1 MPQKLI
7 RLTSDTG
14 DGVFSGLFSEDL
26 IIKEDSEIC
35 LQSLSVE
42 RASSVINIDGGN
54 NVITFNNVLPEN
66 DISTAVIPYASYNR
80 SNNTELLQ
88 SITDA
93 LNRAASMEYNDSEM
107 NVQWRVSEIN
117 GYTEIGARI
126 SPFWNVNNYL
136 GSLTAAGQATN
147 GAVFYNSA
155 MRYNNPTKINVTNAE
170 NVRIGGTSEDP
181 ADGGGFENYLYRN
194 ATSAA
199 GNVNEC
205 NVFSAIPFIKSTG
218 ALRLRLNRLVADG
231 TNHIAFLMGLT
242 NKEGLEKLRAGTITE
257 ADFVYAITCPQPDV
271 GNTAFM
277 KVKAGLQATYVD
289 TTAYPVN
296 YGAGSR
302 LERDILEI
310 TLVKGVLKGQHWVN
324 GVVAANEFTELEV
337 TEGEDLYFCVA
348 PRSGEATCRLDKV
361 QVSLDPWVSF
371 NSTLQSNTVRANPES
386 FQPTSIIG
394 PIVPALQGS
403 STAVEPTITL
413 SPELM
418 THIGFPNSVY
428 LSSKHPPNQPQLII
442 KSRTEY
448 GRPFPNPASPSGFS
462 SVGAPFQLVYGF
474 SWRGSKAYNS
484 SDDANTYIIESQTFT
499 LDSYD
504 SYGLNLQDRRANG
517 GGSRRNILATIP
529 IGEVAIGTTGAG
541 IIQYEPPTLY
551 YIAIKNRGDIVTR
564 QIRFRLLNNQYQP
577 IKTEGLTQMVILVKD
592 PY

>member
-42 RASSVINIDGGN
+42 RASSAINIDGGN
-54 NVITFNNVLPEN
+54 NEITFNNVLPEN
-66 DISTAVIPYASYNR
+66 DISTSVIPYASYDR

-93 LNRAASMEYNDSEM
+93 LARSASMEYNDSEM
-107 NVQWRVSEIN
+107 NVQWKVSEIN
-117 GYTEIGARI
+117 GYTEIGAKI
-126 SPFWNVNNYL
+126 SPFWNVNNFS
-136 GSLTAAGQATN
+136 GRLTAAGQPTS
-147 GAVFYNSA
+147 GEVLYNYG
-155 MRYNNPTKINVTNAE
+155 MRYNNPTKQNVTNAE
-170 NVRIGGTSEDP
+170 NVKIGGTSEDP
-181 ADGGGFENYLYRN
+181 DDGGSFENYLYRDT
-194 ATSAA
+194 TSAV

-205 NVFSAIPFIKSTG
+205 NVYSKIPFIKSTG
-218 ALRLRLNRLVADG
+218 ALRLRLNRLVQDA
-231 TNHIAFLMGLT
+231 TNHTAFLMGLT
-242 NKEGLEKLRAGTITE
+242 NEAGLEKLRAGTITE
-257 ADFVYAITCPQPDV
+257 TDFVYAITCPQPSAA
-271 GNTAFM
+271 NTAFI
-277 KVKAGLQATYVD
+277 KVKAGLTATYVD

-324 GVVAANEFTELEV
+324 GVVAPNEFTELPLQQ
-337 TEGEDLYFCVA
+337 EGEDLYFCVA
-348 PRSGEATCRLDKV
+348 PISGEATCRLDKV
-361 QVSLDPWVSF
+361 QVSLDPWVDLEGMLSK
-371 NSTLQSNTVRANPES
+371 NPVRYIPER
-386 FQPTSIIG
+386 FQPTSIVG
-394 PIVPALQGS
+394 PIVPPLQGR

-428 LSSKHPPNQPQLII
+428 LSSKNPANQPQL
-442 KSRTEY
+442 K
-448 GRPFPNPASPSGFS
+448 
-462 SVGAPFQLVYGF
+462 VGTQLVKGGNTDQTGQSIGYNLVTGF

-529 IGEVAIGTTGAG
+529 IAEVPIGTTGGG

>member
-7 RLTSDTG
+7 RLTSDSG

-42 RASSVINIDGGN
+42 RASTIINIDGGN
-54 NVITFNNVLPEN
+54 NEITFNNVLPEN

-93 LNRAASMEYNDSEM
+93 LARSASMEYNDSEM
-107 NVQWRVSEIN
+107 NVQWKVSEIN
-117 GYTEIGARI
+117 GFTNIAARI
-126 SPFWNVNNYL
+126 SPFWNVNNFA
-136 GSLTAAGQATN
+136 GKLTAAGQPTN
-147 GAVFYNSA
+147 GKVTYNTA
-155 MRYNNPTKINVTNAE
+155 MRYQNPTKLNVTNAE
-170 NVRIGGTSEDP
+170 DVKIGGTSEDP
-181 ADGGGFENYLYRN
+181 ADGGGLENYLYRDT
-194 ATSAA
+194 TSVV

-218 ALRLRLNRLVADG
+218 ALRLRLNRLIQDA
-231 TNHIAFLMGLT
+231 TNNTAFLMGLT
-242 NKEGLEKLRAGTITE
+242 NEAGLEKLRAGTITE
-257 ADFVYAITCPQPDV
+257 TDFVYAITCPQPSAA
-271 GNTAFM
+271 NTAFM
-277 KVKAGLQATYVD
+277 KVKAGLGATYVD

-337 TEGEDLYFCVA
+337 TEGENLYFCVA

-361 QVSLDPWVSF
+361 QVSLDPWVNF
-371 NSTLQSNTVRANPES
+371 KSTVKSNTVRKIPES

-394 PIVPALQGS
+394 PIVPPLQGS
-403 STAVEPTITL
+403 STAVEPTIKL

-428 LSSKHPPNQPQLII
+428 LSSKHPPNQPQLKISSI
-442 KSRTEY
+442 TTATVLY
-448 GRPFPNPASPSGFS
+448 PNPAAASGFS
-462 SVGAPFQLVYGF
+462 ASARYDLVTGF

-529 IGEVAIGTTGAG
+529 IGEVPIGTTGAG
-541 IIQYEPPTLY
+541 IIQYEPSTLY

>member
-42 RASSVINIDGGN
+42 RASTIINIDGGN
-54 NVITFNNVLPEN
+54 NEITFNNVLPEN

-93 LNRAASMEYNDSEM
+93 LARSASMEYNDSEM
-107 NVQWRVSEIN
+107 NVQWKVSEIN
-117 GYTEIGARI
+117 GFTEIGAKI
-126 SPFWNVNNYL
+126 SPFWNVNNFSGAL
-136 GSLTAAGQATN
+136 SAAGQPTN
-147 GAVFYNSA
+147 GEVLYNKG
-155 MRYNNPTKINVTNAE
+155 MRYKNPTKINVTNAE
-170 NVRIGGTSEDP
+170 NVKIGGTSEDP
-181 ADGGGFENYLYRN
+181 ADGGGFENYLYRDT
-194 ATSAA
+194 TSVT
-199 GNVNEC
+199 GSVNEC
-205 NVFSAIPFIKSTG
+205 NVFSGTPFIKSTG
-218 ALRLRLNRLVADG
+218 ALRLRLNRLVQDG
-231 TNHIAFLMGLT
+231 TNNTAFLMGLT
-242 NKEGLEKLRAGTITE
+242 DKAGLEKLRAGTITE
-257 ADFVYAITCPQPDV
+257 TDFVYAITCPQPSA
-271 GNTAFM
+271 GNTAFI
-277 KVKAGLQATYVD
+277 KVKAGLTATYVD

-310 TLVKGVLKGQHWVN
+310 TLVKGVLKGQQWVN
-324 GVVAANEFTELEV
+324 GQVAANEFAELEV

-361 QVSLDPWVSF
+361 QVSLDPWVDLESMIK
-371 NSTLQSNTVRANPES
+371 SNPVRISPEV
-386 FQPTSIIG
+386 FQPTSIVG
-394 PIVPALQGS
+394 PIVPPLQGIF
-403 STAVEPTITL
+403 TAVEPTITL

-418 THIGFPNSVY
+418 THIGFPNSIY
-428 LSSKHPPNQPQLII
+428 LSSKHPANQPQLKISTRRA
-442 KSRTEY
+442 KS
-448 GRPFPNPASPSGFS
+448 GPIMGIS
-462 SVGAPFQLVYGF
+462 GAPRPAVGYQLVYGF

-529 IGEVAIGTTGAG
+529 IGEVPIGTTGAG
-541 IIQYEPPTLY
+541 IIQYEPSTLY